1 MSSTSE
7 VVFRQAIGAALREL
21 RQETH
26 LTLDDVWAATGI
38 GPSQL
43 VGIERGSRALHF
55 AEAIYL
61 AHVFETTLNEITARA
76 EAIVEDWV
84 NGGSRIGH
92 ATEVPRA
99 NRAGALGGEE
109 RAKPHGRH
117 PRQAR

>member
-26 LTLDDVWAATGI
+26 LSPDDVWAATGI

-43 VGIERGSRALHF
+43 VAIERGARALHF

-61 AHVFETTLNEITARA
+61 AHAYRTTLDEITARA
-76 EAIVEDWV
+76 ETIVEDWV
-84 NGGSRIGH
+84 QGGSRIGQT
-92 ATEVPRA
+92 ATPFPA
-99 NRAGALGGEE
+99 SGGGAPGGKE
-109 RAKPHGRH
+109 RGKPHD
-117 PRQAR
+117 PQPPDAR